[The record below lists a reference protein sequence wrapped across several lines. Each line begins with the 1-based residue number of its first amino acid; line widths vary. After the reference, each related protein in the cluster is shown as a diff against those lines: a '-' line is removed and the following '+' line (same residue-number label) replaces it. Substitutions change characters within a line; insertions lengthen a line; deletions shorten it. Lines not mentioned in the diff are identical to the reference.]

1 MQALHFGA
9 GNIGRGFIGYLL
21 NKSDYKVCFV
31 DVNQDI
37 IESINKTN
45 SYKIELL
52 DDDSTREIISP
63 VSALNSIKQRDRV
76 IDSITEA
83 DLITTSVG
91 IENLPKIAGLIAA
104 GLLKRIENN
113 KTEIDVIANENAV
126 NASSTLK
133 KEVEK
138 NLSAEEIK
146 EISKYVGFPNSAI
159 DRLALSKEINGEE
172 VALVEPVYEW
182 VINKSEMKNTDL
194 PPIEDVI
201 YVDDL
206 EAYIN
211 RKFYMINMAHAATA
225 YVGFRAG
232 EKTIQSTL
240 ADPKMREFIKSVL
253 NEVKKYIV
261 IDSHFSAEEL
271 DAYIEKTIS
280 RFKNENI
287 SDDVRRV
294 GRAPIRKLGS
304 DERLVKPLRNLFE
317 LDLPLESLTIVIAAA
332 FRFDNSED
340 EEAVRLQK
348 YIQEKGIEQA
358 IPHFTGIVE
367 EELINKIE
375 KYYLKLENTEI
386 GELIKNEA

>member
-1 MQALHFGA
+1 
-9 GNIGRGFIGYLL
+9 
-21 NKSDYKVCFV
+21 
-31 DVNQDI
+31 
-37 IESINKTN
+37 
-45 SYKIELL
+45 
-52 DDDSTREIISP
+52 
-63 VSALNSIKQRDRV
+63 
-76 IDSITEA
+76 
-83 DLITTSVG
+83 
-91 IENLPKIAGLIAA
+91 
-104 GLLKRIENN
+104 
-113 KTEIDVIANENAV
+113 
-126 NASSTLK
+126 
-133 KEVEK
+133 
-138 NLSAEEIK
+138 
-146 EISKYVGFPNSAI
+146 
-159 DRLALSKEINGEE
+159 
-172 VALVEPVYEW
+172 
-182 VINKSEMKNTDL
+182 MKNTVL
-194 PPIEDVI
+194 PPIADVI

-358 IPHFTGIVE
+358 IPHFTGIEE

-375 KYYLKLENTEI
+375 KYYLKLENTVTRHKI
-386 GELIKNEA
+386 QQ